1 MKKIILIAV
10 AAILTG
16 CVQSGYMKFYNP
28 YVDAKTLP
36 SVELIGPNE
45 EPQVFVSSSL
55 DRDIKILRSKRYIV
69 VGYSSFNGGYED
81 IKNAAAQA
89 KRIGA
94 TVVLTNSEYTNTQ
107 SSTSALLLPNNQT
120 TYHSGSVYGSG
131 AYGGYSG
138 TSTTY
143 GTTAVPYT
151 THQRRYDQVAVYLV
165 KSTQKIRFGVSVND
179 LPPDMRAELERNTGA
194 LIDIVIEDTPAFYS
208 NVMAGDV
215 LVSIDGQLVKNGQHA
230 LELMRSVPES
240 WPSSDFLVIRKGEE
254 KSIRIMF

>member
-1 MKKIILIAV
+1 MKKILLIA
-10 AAILTG
+10 AATILSG
-16 CVQSGYMKFYNP
+16 CAQSGYKQFYNP
-28 YVDAKTLP
+28 YVDARTLP
-36 SVELIGPNE
+36 NVELIGPNE
-45 EPQVFVSSSL
+45 EPQIFGSNNI
-55 DRDIKILRSKRYIV
+55 DQDIRTLRSKRYIV

-81 IKNAAAQA
+81 TKNAAAQA

-120 TYHSGSVYGSG
+120 TYHSGSVYGG
-131 AYGGYSG
+131 GTYGGYSG

-143 GTTAVPYT
+143 GTTAVPFT

-179 LPPDMRAELERNTGA
+179 LTPGMRTELERNTGA

-208 NVMAGDV
+208 NVMAGDI
-215 LVSIDGQLVKNGQHA
+215 LVSIDGQPVKNGQHA
-230 LELMRSVPES
+230 IELMAAVPES
-240 WPSSDFLVIRKGEE
+240 QPSSSFLVIRKGEE
-254 KSIRIMF
+254 KSIKVTF